1 MQGKPAIIDSLNN
14 LLSYELAAMDQYFIH
29 AQMYEDWGYT
39 KLFERINHEFDDE
52 KGHATKLIQRML
64 FLEGQPDMVTRTG
77 YQLGTTVPDM
87 LASDLRVEYEV
98 AEQLRIT
105 ISLCEKERDYVT
117 RDMLLVL
124 LDDTEMDHAHWL
136 EQQLGLIKSL
146 GLENYLQSQL

>member
-1 MQGKPAIIDSLNN
+1 MQSKPAIIDALNN

-29 AQMYEDWGYT
+29 AQMYEDWGYM

-64 FLEGQPDMVTRTG
+64 FLEGQPDMITRTG
-77 YQLGTTVPDM
+77 FKIGTSVPDM
-87 LASDLRVEYEV
+87 LASDLRVEYAV

-105 ISLCEKERDYVT
+105 ITLCEKERDYVT

-146 GLENYLQSQL
+146 GLEIYLQSQL

>member
-1 MQGKPAIIDSLNN
+1 MQSKPAIIDALNN

-29 AQMYEDWGYT
+29 AQMYEDWGYM

-64 FLEGQPDMVTRTG
+64 FLEGQPDMITRTG
-77 YQLGTTVPDM
+77 FKIGTSVPDM
-87 LASDLRVEYEV
+87 LASDLRVEYAV

-105 ISLCEKERDYVT
+105 IALCEKERDYVT

-146 GLENYLQSQL
+146 GLEIYLQSQL

>member
-1 MQGKPAIIDSLNN
+1 MQSKPAIIDALNN

-29 AQMYEDWGYT
+29 AQMYEDWGYM

-64 FLEGQPDMVTRTG
+64 FLEGQPDMITRTG
-77 YQLGTTVPDM
+77 FKIGTSVPDM
-87 LASDLRVEYEV
+87 LASDLRVEYAV

-105 ISLCEKERDYVT
+105 IALCEKERDYVT

-136 EQQLGLIKSL
+136 EQQIGLIKSL
-146 GLENYLQSQL
+146 GLEIYLQSQL

>member
-1 MQGKPAIIDSLNN
+1 MQSKPAIIDALNN

-29 AQMYEDWGYT
+29 AQMYEDWGYM

-64 FLEGQPDMVTRTG
+64 FLEGQPDMITRSG
-77 YQLGTTVPDM
+77 FKIGTTVPDM
-87 LASDLRVEYEV
+87 LASDLRVEYAV

-105 ISLCEKERDYVT
+105 IDLCEKERDYVT

-146 GLENYLQSQL
+146 GLEIYLQSQL

>member
-1 MQGKPAIIDSLNN
+1 MQSKPAIIDALNN

-29 AQMYEDWGYT
+29 AQMYEDWGYM

-64 FLEGQPDMVTRTG
+64 FLEGQPDMITRTG
-77 YQLGTTVPDM
+77 FKIGTTVPDM
-87 LASDLRVEYEV
+87 LASDLRVEYTV

-105 ISLCEKERDYVT
+105 IALCEKERDYVT

-146 GLENYLQSQL
+146 GLEIYLQSQL

>member
-1 MQGKPAIIDSLNN
+1 MQSKPAIIDALNN

-29 AQMYEDWGYT
+29 AQMYEDWGYM

-64 FLEGQPDMVTRTG
+64 FLEGQPDMITRTG
-77 YQLGTTVPDM
+77 FKIGTTVPDM
-87 LASDLRVEYEV
+87 LASDLRVEYAV

-105 ISLCEKERDYVT
+105 IALCEKERDYVT

-136 EQQLGLIKSL
+136 EQQLGQIKSL
-146 GLENYLQSQL
+146 GLEIYLQSQL

>member
-1 MQGKPAIIDSLNN
+1 MQSKPAIIDALNN

-29 AQMYEDWGYT
+29 AQMYEDWGYM

-64 FLEGQPDMVTRTG
+64 FLEGQPDMITRTG
-77 YQLGTTVPDM
+77 FKIGTTVPDM
-87 LASDLRVEYEV
+87 LASDLRVEYAV

-105 ISLCEKERDYVT
+105 IALCEKERDYVT

-146 GLENYLQSQL
+146 GLEIYLQSQL

>member
-1 MQGKPAIIDSLNN
+1 MQSKPAIIDALNN

-29 AQMYEDWGYT
+29 AQMYEDWGYM

-64 FLEGQPDMVTRTG
+64 FLEGQPDMITRSG
-77 YQLGTTVPDM
+77 FKIGTTVPDM
-87 LASDLRVEYEV
+87 LASDLRVEYAV

-105 ISLCEKERDYVT
+105 IDLCEKERDYVT

-136 EQQLGLIKSL
+136 EQQIGLIKSL
-146 GLENYLQSQL
+146 GLEIYLQSQL